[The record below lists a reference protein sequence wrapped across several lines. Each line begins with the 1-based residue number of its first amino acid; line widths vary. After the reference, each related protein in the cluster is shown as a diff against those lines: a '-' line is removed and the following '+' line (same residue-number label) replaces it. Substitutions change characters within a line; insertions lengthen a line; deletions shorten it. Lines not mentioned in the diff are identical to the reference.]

1 MKKCPTCDKTY
12 EDSMRFCQTD
22 GSPLVEEAEVV
33 DPYKTMVAGKDDL
46 AAALQ
51 SINQQS
57 DPGPE
62 AVKAPAEDEEV
73 LQIPEAS
80 DPMKTQFVSEAE
92 LRREMEASQASE
104 EPVMEIPPAS
114 ATPTP
119 PAFIDP
125 DLNPV
130 TVAPPAAFEEPEDP
144 PTATTP
150 SYSSGASTPLPDSP
164 SNMMTTPPIP
174 SPFSSPGANASDV
187 SPMVPQ
193 FREPEPE
200 PKPESEPEQFKEPA
214 VEPVSSKPF
223 EPAVPSSPFA
233 SDASSNPFNE
243 PPVIQPSASTPQDQ
257 QMAQT
262 DWTPP
267 PAGGA
272 GYQQAGKPPAAAG
285 GQSSTLAIVSLVIGI
300 LSLCCGYT
308 FIFPII
314 AIVLGFMARGKANSD
329 PANYGGGGLALGGI
343 ICGFLALV
351 VGVIGII
358 FYFVFGIAMLA
369 NGGR

>member
-51 SINQQS
+51 SINRQS
-57 DPGPE
+57 EPE

-92 LRREMEASQASE
+92 LRREMEANRASD

-130 TVAPPAAFEEPEDP
+130 TVAPPAAFVEPEEP
-144 PTATTP
+144 PTVTAP
-150 SYSSGASTPLPDSP
+150 SYSSGASTPLPTSP

-193 FREPEPE
+193 FREPELE
-200 PKPESEPEQFKEPA
+200 PKPEAEPELVSEPA
-214 VEPVSSKPF
+214 VVPVSSKPF

-243 PPVIQPSASTPQDQ
+243 PPVIQSSASTPQDQ

-272 GYQQAGKPPAAAG
+272 GYQQGGKPPAAAG
-285 GQSSTLAIVSLVIGI
+285 GQSSTLSIVSLVCGI
-300 LSLCCGYT
+300 LGMTLCCGT
-308 FIFPII
+308 FIVPLIGLI
-314 AIVLGFMARGKANSD
+314 LGFMARGKTKSD
-329 PANYGGGGLALGGI
+329 PTHYGGAGLAMGGI
-343 ICGFLALV
+343 ITGALGLV
-351 VGVIGII
+351 GGVIVWIVYI
-358 FYFVFGIAMLA
+358 FYFAAIMSQM
-369 NGGR
+369 R

>member
-22 GSPLVEEAEVV
+22 GSPLVEEAEV

-51 SINQQS
+51 SINKQS
-57 DPGPE
+57 DLEPE

-92 LRREMEASQASE
+92 LRREMEANRASE

-130 TVAPPAAFEEPEDP
+130 TVAPPVAFVEPEEP
-144 PTATTP
+144 PTATAP

-193 FREPEPE
+193 FREQGPE
-200 PKPESEPEQFKEPA
+200 PKPEPELVGEPA
-214 VEPVSSKPF
+214 VEPVLSKPF

-272 GYQQAGKPPAAAG
+272 GYQQGGKPPAAAG

-314 AIVLGFMARGKANSD
+314 AIVLGFMAKGKANSD
-329 PANYGGGGLALGGI
+329 PAHYGGGGLALGGI
-343 ICGFLALV
+343 ICGF
-351 VGVIGII
+351 VGIFLGII
-358 FYFVFGIAMLA
+358 AIVFYLLGFAAMLA